1 MSYLPHGYMM
11 GMHALWWFFWIAVV
25 IAMVIALVFR
35 DRGSPPGYREPV
47 RETPHEVL
55 LRRLAS
61 GEISAEEY
69 EKRKVILDQDT
80 WQAMS

>member
-1 MSYLPHGYMM
+1 MSYEYMM

-25 IAMVIALVFR
+25 IALVLWG
-35 DRGSPPGYREPV
+35 RGESPVHREPP

-55 LRRLAS
+55 RRRLAN
-61 GEISAEEY
+61 GDISAEEY

-80 WQAMS
+80 WQAMP